1 MLDKIV
7 GAFTGGD
14 GGDFLSNLI
23 ANRITSKVIGNNS
36 NKEALL
42 GTLLMQGLGADNP
55 LQNMFGAKADAETEQ
70 MSALQKAIQS
80 GDSAPQGLGP
90 NGSGTTAIEKALSQ
104 GISAINPVSASR
116 FKQADG
122 TLGYADFLINAGIL
136 NPDSRIT
143 NLLNSKVGEA
153 LLTGLGATALD
164 KITGS
169 GGGGGSNY
177 APRPF
182 GGTGNT
188 SINIPGARPNVMGAA
203 QGGYIDG
210 QYFPRRNGGIMPS
223 EGSGQKDD
231 VPAMLMAGEFVLTKD
246 AVKGLGNGNSQQG
259 IQKAYSLMNQLE
271 EKVA

>member
-1 MLDKIV
+1 MPLKKLFNAV
-7 GAFTGGD
+7 TGGD
-14 GGDFLSNLI
+14 GGDLLLKFL
-23 ANRITSKVIGNNS
+23 AKRATSDS
-36 NKEALL
+36 NKEALI
-42 GTLLMQGLGADNP
+42 GTLLGQGLGTDNP
-55 LQNMFGAKADAETEQ
+55 LKNMFGAETDEKPEQ
-70 MSALQKAIQS
+70 MSVLQQVINTGASGPDEAIQQVR
-80 GDSAPQGLGP
+80 AMQAA
-90 NGSGTTAIEKALSQ
+90 NAANK
-104 GISAINPVSASR
+104 GIASINPVSK
-116 FKQADG
+116 FKQAEG